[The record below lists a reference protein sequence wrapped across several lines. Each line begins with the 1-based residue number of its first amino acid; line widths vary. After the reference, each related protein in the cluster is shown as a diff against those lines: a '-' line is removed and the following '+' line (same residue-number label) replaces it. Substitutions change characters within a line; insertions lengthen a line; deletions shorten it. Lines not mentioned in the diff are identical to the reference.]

1 MNTHAIVNWEA
12 PRATPL
18 STEACAKEF
27 PASPRFAD
35 PSSAVSGHN
44 GFAAEAV
51 GILENVRQTI
61 ESDPAKARA
70 AAIQLVTFLTR
81 SPGGG
86 TASARGGLAP
96 WQMRRI
102 TAHID
107 TAMESTVRLRDC
119 AKIVRLSASYFAHA
133 FRVSFGESFARH
145 VIGRRTERAQE
156 MMLRTNAP
164 LSQIAVACG
173 FADQPHFTRVFRKR
187 VGQAPAAWR
196 RQRYAEPSST

>member
-1 MNTHAIVNWEA
+1 MDISKVAPGPMVAISIRAANPSVRDDGNPSALAIKLLDNAAGVIWHDPGA
-12 PRATPL
+12 AMAFIARATDL
-18 STEACAKEF
+18 L
-27 PASPRFAD
+27 RAD
-35 PSSAVSGHN
+35 LGAPEHHPSGA
-44 GFAAEAV
+44 
-51 GILENVRQTI
+51 T
-61 ESDPAKARA
+61 D
-70 AAIQLVTFLTR
+70 QLV
-81 SPGGG
+81 
-86 TASARGGLAP
+86 RGGLAP

-119 AKIVRLSASYFAHA
+119 AKIVRLSASHFART